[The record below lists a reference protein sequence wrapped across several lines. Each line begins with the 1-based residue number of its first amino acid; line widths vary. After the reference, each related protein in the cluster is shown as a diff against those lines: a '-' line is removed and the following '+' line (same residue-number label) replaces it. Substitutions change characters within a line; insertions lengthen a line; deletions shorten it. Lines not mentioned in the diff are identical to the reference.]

1 MIHNNLQMKS
11 EQYHHLSLI
20 LKITLT
26 TLIIDYLTQD
36 FISEFRILAS

>member
-1 MIHNNLQMKS
+1 MIHNNLQMKC

-26 TLIIDYLTQD
+26 TLIIDYLTED